1 MIPEKVKLKEV
12 HNGFS
17 ERDIHSKAILNQ
29 DRNALLR
36 YKIQKNRMSNV
47 SSTSN
52 EVQSLRTEFDEVKS
66 EISEIKN
73 LLQKIIKGLEQ

>member
-1 MIPEKVKLKEV
+1 MISEKIKLKEV

-29 DRNALLR
+29 DVNALLR
-36 YKIQKNRMSNV
+36 YKIQKNKLSSV

-52 EVQSLRTEFDEVKS
+52 ELQSLKAEFDTVKI
-66 EISEIKN
+66 EILEIKS
-73 LLQKIIKGLEQ
+73 LLQKIVKGLEQ